1 MMELK
6 WRHF

>member
-6 WRHF
+6 

>member
-6 WRHF
+6 R